1 MYKIFTAIKCRWL
14 CAAKFCSKAGTA
26 YLFLILN
33 IAVVSTVQA
42 QGVPS
47 KITLNVA
54 NASLEDVV
62 ASIQQQSGY
71 DFVYTA
77 NLLKTGKPV
86 TLTISSNSITD
97 VMDKCLSGQPLTYT
111 ITRKTVTIRPRP
123 TSPAPSPANEKKGTP
138 VSGMVTD
145 EQHQPLPGVTIKDK
159 QTGKVSVADKDGHYQ
174 ITVESNAVLVFSFI
188 GYQTLAIP
196 RQGKTDINI
205 TMKPQNSGLNEV
217 VVIGYGTTRKSDLTA
232 SVSTISKE
240 AMSQRT
246 LLSFADAIKGK
257 AAGVQ
262 ITQNDGT
269 PGSENTIR
277 IRGASS
283 VSASSTPLYVIDGVM
298 QDDAN
303 NISPGDI
310 ENIEI
315 LKDASGTAIYGSRGA
330 NGVILITTKSG
341 KSGKAQVEFYDNTG
355 YQTPAH
361 LYSLMNASQ
370 YVHRQYLANYVYS
383 PASTTNP
390 NAPAST
396 LTGYTYYRD
405 TPLGTPGG
413 FWAVPTI
420 SPYSSWQ
427 NYTSPDSVNTNWQK
441 ALFQHSLVQEYRLS
455 LQGGSKDSK
464 YAFMGGYLNQ
474 GGLIV
479 FSDYQRYNGRF
490 NFQQN
495 VSKNVMVTSNVSFTR
510 NHTEGFTASTSALN
524 GGIVSNP
531 IITSMLQQPP
541 TNPLTF
547 TDIEDNAEQA
557 GYITTNPYSL
567 AKYVTNNRD
576 VSELITRLALDWTI
590 DDHFSFR
597 STGTL
602 TYTNA
607 NTDSYYPKN
616 VAAGSKFNGRA
627 VLSRGV
633 TNRYLNENLLYYK
646 TQINKDNRINAF
658 VGATFEQSKYSL
670 ITAENQNYN
679 VETLGVFGLS
689 NGTTPIIPT
698 YNITKWTMASFLG
711 RVEYSLKDKYLF
723 TATMRAD
730 GSSRFSANNKWS
742 YFPSAALA
750 WRASEEKFIKSIDVI
765 SNLKFR
771 TSIGQSGNTAIP
783 SYLTLSTIATYFSPI
798 NGNTPSYGVVVDRPE
813 NLALKWETT
822 TQVDGGAD
830 LGLFHDRLNL
840 TVDWYLKRTKDLL
853 IQKVTPGYS
862 GYRNTWTNLGSIQN
876 SGLEADINGLIIAKK
891 DFSWNLGA
899 NIGFNRS
906 KAIQIGDQL
915 SLAPGVVSGIGTSAI
930 IQNGQPLGQWYGYQ
944 TNGIYQSLA
953 EIKASGLTEING
965 IAIGAV
971 RPGTRK
977 FIDINGDHKID
988 ANDRTILGQGQ
999 PVFTG
1004 GLTNSVTYKGL
1015 NLNAVIQYS
1024 YGNKIYNANR
1034 VALESGRNTNNSN
1047 AVLANSWRPD
1057 LYNSNT
1063 GTLVEAGNPNNSYR
1077 MPGSP
1082 EENLMLS
1089 DWIEDGSY
1097 IRLSDVTLSY
1107 QFKSQFIS
1115 KVGLRGLTIFSS
1127 GKNLWLWS
1135 KYTGYD
1141 PEVNTRQGG
1150 FGDLMPSLDYA
1161 SYPRSKVYSL
1171 GIRAQF

>member
-1 MYKIFTAIKCRWL
+1 MYKIFTAIKCRWPAITQFYSGASACCL
-14 CAAKFCSKAGTA
+14 SLVLSV
-26 YLFLILN
+26 LF
-33 IAVVSTVQA
+33 VSGVRA
-42 QGVPS
+42 QGAAS
-47 KITLNVA
+47 KITLNVT
-54 NASLEDVV
+54 NASLENVV

-71 DFVYTA
+71 DFVYAA
-77 NLLKTGKPV
+77 NLLKTGKSV
-86 TLTISSNSITD
+86 TLTISSSSISD
-97 VMDKCLSGQPLTYT
+97 VLDKCLFGQPLTYT
-111 ITRKTVTIRPRP
+111 ITRKTVTIRPKSEP
-123 TSPAPSPANEKKGTP
+123 LVPPATTEKKSVP
-138 VSGMVTD
+138 VVGLVTD
-145 EQHQPLPGVTIKDK
+145 EKDQPLPGVTIKDK
-159 QTGKVSVADKDGHYQ
+159 QSGKVSISDKDGHYQ
-174 ITVESNAVLVFSFI
+174 IAVESNAVLVFSFI
-188 GYQTLAIP
+188 GYETLEVL
-196 RQGKTDINI
+196 RRGKMEINI
-205 TMKPQNSGLNEV
+205 NMKPQKSGLNEV

-232 SVSTISKE
+232 SVSSISKE

-246 LLSFADAIKGK
+246 LFSLADAIKGK

-283 VSASSTPLYVIDGVM
+283 VSASSAPLYVIDGVM

-341 KSGKAQVEFYDNTG
+341 KSGKTQVEFYGNTG

-361 LYSLMNASQ
+361 LYNLMNSSE

-383 PASTTNP
+383 PASTANP
-390 NAPAST
+390 NTPAST
-396 LTGYTYYRD
+396 LTGYNYYRD

-413 FWAVPTI
+413 FWGIPTT
-420 SPYSSWQ
+420 SPYSTWQ

-455 LQGGSKDSK
+455 VQGGTKDTK
-464 YAFMGGYLNQ
+464 YAFLGGYLNQ

-495 VSKNVMVTSNVSFTR
+495 LSKSVSVTSNISFTR
-510 NHTEGFTASTSALN
+510 NNIDGFTASASALN

-541 TNPLTF
+541 INPLTF
-547 TDIEDNAEQA
+547 TDIEDNAQQA
-557 GYITTNPYSL
+557 GYISTNPYSL
-567 AKYVTNNRD
+567 AKYVANNRN
-576 VSELITRLALDWTI
+576 VSELITRFALDWTI
-590 DDHFSFR
+590 DEHFSFR

-602 TYTNA
+602 TYTNS
-607 NTDSYYPKN
+607 NTDAYYPKN
-616 VAAGSKFNGRA
+616 VSAGAKFNGRA

-646 TQINKDNRINAF
+646 MQINKDNRINAF

-698 YNITKWTMASFLG
+698 YTITKYTIASFLG
-711 RVEYSLKDKYLF
+711 RVEYSLKNKYLF
-723 TATMRAD
+723 TTTMRAD

-750 WRASEEKFIKSIDVI
+750 WRASEENFFKSINAI

-771 TSIGQSGNTAIP
+771 ASIGQSGNTAIP

-813 NLALKWETT
+813 NLSLKWETT
-822 TQVDGGAD
+822 TQMDGGVD

-840 TVDWYLKRTKDLL
+840 TIDWYLKRTKDLL

-876 SGLEADINGLIIAKK
+876 SGLEVDINGLMITNKN
-891 DFSWNLGA
+891 FSWNVGA

-944 TNGIYQSLA
+944 TNGIFQSQA
-953 EIKASGLTEING
+953 EINASGLTEING
-965 IAIGAV
+965 IAIASV

-977 FIDINGDHKID
+977 FMDINGDHKID

-1004 GLTNSVTYKGL
+1004 GLTNSVTYKGF
-1015 NLNAVIQYS
+1015 NLNVVVQYS

-1034 VALESGRNTNNSN
+1034 VALESGRNVNNSN
-1047 AVLANSWRPD
+1047 TVLANSWRPN
-1057 LYNSNT
+1057 LYDNT
-1063 GTLVEAGNPNNSYR
+1063 TGVLVEAGNFNNSYR

-1115 KVGLRGLTIFSS
+1115 KIGLRGLTLFSS

-1135 KYTGYD
+1135 KYSGYD

-1161 SYPRSKVYSL
+1161 SYPRSRVYSL

>member
-14 CAAKFCSKAGTA
+14 SITQFYSRASSACCLSLT
-26 YLFLILN
+26 LSILI
-33 IAVVSTVQA
+33 VSSVHA
-42 QGVPS
+42 QGVAP
-47 KITLNVA
+47 KITLNVT
-54 NASLEDVV
+54 NASLENVV

-86 TLTISSNSITD
+86 TLTISSSSINN
-97 VMDKCLSGQPLTYT
+97 VLDKCLSGQPFTYT
-111 ITRKTVTIRPRP
+111 ITRKTVTIRPKSEPSTP
-123 TSPAPSPANEKKGTP
+123 TEKKDSP
-138 VSGMVTD
+138 VSGLVTD
-145 EQHQPLPGVTIKDK
+145 EKNQPLPGVTIKDK
-159 QTGKVSVADKDGHYQ
+159 QRGKVNVSDKDGHYQ
-174 ITVESNAVLVFSFI
+174 FSVDNEAVLVFSFV
-188 GYQTLAIP
+188 GYERLEIP
-196 RQGKTDINI
+196 RQGKTEINI
-205 TMKPQNSGLNEV
+205 TMKPQNSGLNEI

-232 SVSTISKE
+232 SVSTVSKE
-240 AMSQRT
+240 ALSQRT
-246 LLSFADAIKGK
+246 LFSLADAIKGK

-341 KSGKAQVEFYDNTG
+341 KSGKVQVELYNNTG

-361 LYSLMNASQ
+361 LYNLMNSSE
-370 YVHRQYLANYVYS
+370 YVHRQFLASYVYS
-383 PASTTNP
+383 PASAANP
-390 NAPAST
+390 DAPTST
-396 LTGYTYYRD
+396 LAGYNYYRD
-405 TPLGTPGG
+405 TPLGEPGG
-413 FWAVPTI
+413 FWGVPAN
-420 SPYSSWQ
+420 SPYGTWQ
-427 NYTSPDSVNTNWQK
+427 NYNSPDSANTNWQK
-441 ALFQHSLVQEYRLS
+441 AMFQHSLVQEYRLS
-455 LQGGSKDSK
+455 VQGGTKDTK
-464 YAFMGGYLNQ
+464 YAFMGGYLDQ

-479 FSDYQRYNGRF
+479 FSDYKRYNGRF

-495 VSKNVMVTSNVSFTR
+495 LTKSVSVTSNVSFTR
-510 NHTEGFTASTSALN
+510 NNIEGFTSSTSALN

-547 TDIEDNAEQA
+547 TDVEDNAQQA

-602 TYTNA
+602 TYTNS

-616 VAAGSKFNGRA
+616 VSAGSKFNGRA
-627 VLSRGV
+627 LLSRGV

-679 VETLGVFGLS
+679 IETLGVFGLS

-711 RVEYSLKDKYLF
+711 RVEYSFKNKYLF
-723 TATMRAD
+723 TGTMRSD
-730 GSSRFSANNKWS
+730 GSSRFSAVNKWG

-750 WRASEEKFIKSIDVI
+750 WRASEEGFVKSITPI

-813 NLALKWETT
+813 NLSLKWETT
-822 TQVDGGAD
+822 TQVDGGMD
-830 LGLFHDRLNL
+830 LGLFHDRLSL

-876 SGLEADINGLIIAKK
+876 SGLEVDINSLIVTKQN
-891 DFSWNLGA
+891 FSWNISA
-899 NIGFNRS
+899 NVGFNRS

-915 SLAPGVVSGIGTSAI
+915 NLAPGVVSGIGTSAI
-930 IQNGQPLGQWYGYQ
+930 IQNGQPIGQWYGYK
-944 TNGIYQSLA
+944 TNGIFQSLA
-953 EIKASGLTEING
+953 EINASGLTEING
-965 IAIGAV
+965 IAIGSI

-988 ANDRTILGQGQ
+988 ADDRTILGQGQ
-999 PVFTG
+999 PTFTG
-1004 GLTNSVTYKGL
+1004 GLTNSVTYKGF
-1015 NLNAVIQYS
+1015 NLNIVLQYS

-1034 VALESGRNTNNSN
+1034 VALESGRNINNSN
-1047 AVLANSWRPD
+1047 AVLANSWRPN
-1057 LYNSNT
+1057 LYDNT
-1063 GTLVEAGNPNNSYR
+1063 TGALVEAGNPNNSYR

-1097 IRLSDVTLSY
+1097 LRLSDVTLSY
-1107 QFKSQFIS
+1107 QFKSKLVSRI
-1115 KVGLRGLTIFSS
+1115 GLRGLTLFSS

-1161 SYPRSKVYSL
+1161 SYPRSRVYSL